1 MISFLPVTGLSI
13 AVQYVD
19 ASGQTRELRRN
30 LSGTLGAGQQE
41 QIATGLGP
49 FQNANQYRVAIT
61 SARIAE

>member
-1 MISFLPVTGLSI
+1 MPVTGISI

-19 ASGQTRELRRN
+19 AEGHTRDIRRN
-30 LSGTLGAGQQE
+30 LTGSLAAGQQE

-49 FQNANQYRVAIT
+49 FQNANQFRVAIT